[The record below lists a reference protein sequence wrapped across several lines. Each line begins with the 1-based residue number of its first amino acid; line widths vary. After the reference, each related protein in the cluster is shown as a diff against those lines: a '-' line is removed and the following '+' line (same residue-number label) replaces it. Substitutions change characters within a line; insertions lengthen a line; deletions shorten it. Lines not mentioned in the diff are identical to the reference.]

1 MPNNGKKR
9 GKTLQKLYKNFTEV
23 AKLRIVQDSRC
34 GKDGRSAIKIS
45 VSAKGSTVYIP
56 LGINVPPECW
66 DPEETKV
73 IDCANCELLN
83 RKIKKKY
90 LQMELFLM
98 ELENSSDIGD
108 FDAKRLRDILVGHP
122 AEGSEDSGCLF
133 ERRFILFKDS
143 HTNDGTRGLYQTTL
157 NRMRDFDPFLSRR
170 TFDDINKKWLTDFD
184 RFLSLTAKSANAR
197 AIHFRNIR
205 SVFND
210 AIDDEAIQV
219 YPFRKFKIKY
229 EETRKRSLS
238 VDELREL
245 MEYPCEDYQIRYRDM
260 FMLMFFLIGVNA
272 VDLFNARKNAIVK
285 GRFEYRRA
293 KTGKLYSV
301 KLEPEAIELIERYS
315 GDKYVLNIMDEC
327 KYYKNFLHEMGN
339 GLKNIGMT
347 ERRGR
352 GGKKIRESLFPDISS
367 YWARHTWATI
377 AAELDIPKETI
388 AEALGHS
395 IGNPTTS
402 IYIKFNQNKVDNA
415 NRRVID
421 YVLYGNK

>member
-1 MPNNGKKR
+1 
-9 GKTLQKLYKNFTEV
+9 
-23 AKLRIVQDSRC
+23 
-34 GKDGRSAIKIS
+34 
-45 VSAKGSTVYIP
+45 VSAKGNTAYIP
-56 LGINVPPECW
+56 LGINVLPENW
-66 DPEETKV
+66 DAIEAKV
-73 IDCANCELLN
+73 VNCANCEFFN

-90 LQMELFLM
+90 LEMEMGLLN
-98 ELENSSDIGD
+98 LESTSDIRA
-108 FDAKRLRDILVGHP
+108 FDAKRLRDILVGQP
-122 AEGSEDSGCLF
+122 TDNSEDSKNLF
-133 ERRFILFKDS
+133 EHRFILFKDS
-143 HTNDGTRGLYQTTL
+143 HSNDGTRGLYQTTL

-210 AIDDEAIQV
+210 AIDDEIIQV

-238 VDELREL
+238 VEELREL
-245 MEYPCEDYQIRYRDM
+245 MEYPCEEYQVRYRDM

-272 VDLFNARKNAIVK
+272 VDLFNAPTSSIIK

-293 KTGKLYSV
+293 KTGKLYSIKV
-301 KLEPEAIELIERYS
+301 EPEAAAIIERYA
-315 GDKYVLNIMDEC
+315 GDKYLLNIMDEC
-327 KYYKNFLHEMGN
+327 KYYKNFLHEMGK
-339 GLKNIGMT
+339 GLKNIGMMA
-347 ERRGR
+347 RCGR

-367 YWARHTWATI
+367 YWSRHTWATI

-388 AEALGHS
+388 AAALGHS

-402 IYIKFNQNKVDNA
+402 IYIKFNQKKVDEA

-421 YVLYGNK
+421 YVLYDNR